1 MARKS
6 KQPPAPVGYYE
17 EDPKDV
23 VFAAMQRK
31 PAGAKWGC
39 FTKEVD
45 DTHVGAFAWFDS
57 QEELIKYI
65 DVWIRCFRTGESP
78 PADWTPPFL
87 VEEDDPNVGAIL
99 TEELGARLHEAETM
113 HWAGPVSDIVK
124 SKSEFW
130 RGMRECFLDWG
141 MEEDPPKK
149 MPVLTKAGLLPV
161 KFIPRFEAWVAEYL
175 EC

>member
-57 QEELIKYI
+57 QEELIKYV

-87 VEEDDPNVGAIL
+87 VDEDDPKAGAIL
-99 TEELGARLHEAETM
+99 TEELGARLHRPRPCIGPARVDIVKRDSARQRESSPSV
-113 HWAGPVSDIVK
+113 WAGPPG
-124 SKSEFW
+124 
-130 RGMRECFLDWG
+130 RCRC
-141 MEEDPPKK
+141 
-149 MPVLTKAGLLPV
+149 
-161 KFIPRFEAWVAEYL
+161 
-175 EC
+175 

>member
-57 QEELIKYI
+57 QEELIKYV

-78 PADWTPPFL
+78 PADWMPPFL
-87 VEEDDPNVGAIL
+87 VEEDDPNAGAIL

-113 HWAGPVSDIVK
+113 HWAGPCPTS
-124 SKSEFW
+124 SRARATSGAACASASSTGAW
-130 RGMRECFLDWG
+130 SRTR
-141 MEEDPPKK
+141 
-149 MPVLTKAGLLPV
+149 
-161 KFIPRFEAWVAEYL
+161 PRR
-175 EC
+175 CRC